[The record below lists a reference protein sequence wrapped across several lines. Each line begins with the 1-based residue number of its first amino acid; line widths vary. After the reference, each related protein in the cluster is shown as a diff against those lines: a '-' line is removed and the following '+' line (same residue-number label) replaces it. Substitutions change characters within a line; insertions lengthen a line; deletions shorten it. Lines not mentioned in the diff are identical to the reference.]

1 MLAWALQT
9 AELAAK
15 AGMAATKL
23 GGLSALLR
31 GPPAV
36 LHGRYWGCVFILPH
50 SYPWGRREPCA
61 QLPECFA

>member
-1 MLAWALQT
+1 MLAWALRT
-9 AELAAK
+9 VALAAK

-36 LHGRYWGCVFILPH
+36 LQV
-50 SYPWGRREPCA
+50 
-61 QLPECFA
+61 LPESSSSSWPTLAS

>member
-15 AGMAATKL
+15 AGMAATKR
-23 GGLSALLR
+23 GVLSALLR

-36 LHGRYWGCVFILPH
+36 LQV
-50 SYPWGRREPCA
+50 
-61 QLPECFA
+61 LPESSLHLGPH